1 MQNRQRHLAAI
12 LFTDIVGST
21 SMMQHDEAFALATL
35 KHYTT
40 VLRQSVEK
48 YSGEVLNDYGDG
60 SLCIFASASQAMFC
74 ALEMQVLL
82 KTDPVVP
89 LRIGL
94 HLGEIFF
101 EEEKIFGDGVN
112 IASRIQSLGQANTI
126 LFSKEFFENI
136 RNRPEF
142 KSVSLG
148 LFEFKNVDEPMEI
161 FALANEG
168 LVVPKRE
175 HMTGK
180 LKDRKKNLRKW
191 LIAAGVFVILLSLFL
206 FIMIRNG
213 WMNNNVEKSI
223 AVLPFANMSNDPQQ
237 DYFVD
242 GMMDEILNRL
252 FKIGDLRI
260 ISRTSTLRYKGTK
273 KNMKEIAKEL
283 GVTNLLEGSVQKEGD
298 VITIR
303 AQLIDGKKDE
313 HLWADTYH
321 AEFKD
326 VFAIQS
332 DIAQKIAS
340 SLKIK
345 LDPVVKKRIEKI
357 PTQNTQAYDLFL
369 KSRDKLTS
377 IQWKEQK
384 KLLDSCISLDPNF
397 APAYA
402 EIGFYWINRGSYM
415 GDLNLE
421 QAKDAALP
429 FLNRAIQLD
438 PNLPAAY
445 EYFALIHLWF
455 DWDFDKAGK
464 DWKKVFEINPAGMP
478 GVFWRQ
484 EYGAFLLASGR
495 FDEALDN
502 AKLGLKDKNNTR
514 SWLAMQNAYFIMGEY
529 EKSLEICDAYYK
541 VFNDNFLK
549 FASAANKVL
558 LNRYKEAIPDL
569 DLIKKDYPILSG
581 FSNFLCYQ
589 AIVFYKIGEKE
600 KADALVEEMK
610 LRKLKSTAGSPA
622 FYLAVLHTTL
632 GDKDQ
637 ALDWLEKS
645 FVDHEVEMYWIKTY
659 PVFKPLYGN
668 KRFDGLLKKVGFK

>member
-21 SMMQHDEAFALATL
+21 TMMQRDEAFALATL
-35 KHYTT
+35 KHYTS
-40 VLRQSVEK
+40 VLKQSVEK
-48 YSGEVLNDYGDG
+48 HSGEVLNDYGDG
-60 SLCIFASASQAMFC
+60 SLCIFASASHAVLC
-74 ALEMQVLL
+74 ALEMQAQLQ
-82 KTDPVVP
+82 TDPVVP

-142 KSVSLG
+142 KAVSLG

-161 FALANEG
+161 FALANKG

-175 HMTGK
+175 HMEGK
-180 LKDRKKNLRKW
+180 LKAQKKNRRKW
-191 LIAAGVFVILLSLFL
+191 LMAGGAFLIVLISFL
-206 FIMIRNG
+206 FIIISKG
-213 WMNNNVEKSI
+213 WLNNNAEKSI
-223 AVLPFANMSNDPQQ
+223 AVLPFENMSNDPQQ

-260 ISRTSTLRYKGTK
+260 ISRTSTLIYKGTK

-283 GVTNLLEGSVQKEGD
+283 GVTSLLEGSVQKDGD
-298 VITIR
+298 IITIR
-303 AQLIDGKKDE
+303 AQLIDGKTDE
-313 HLWADTYH
+313 NLWADTYRK
-321 AEFKD
+321 EFKD
-326 VFAIQS
+326 VFSIQS
-332 DIAQKIAS
+332 DIAQSIAS

-345 LDPVVKKRIEKI
+345 LDPLVKKRIEKV
-357 PTQNTQAYDLFL
+357 PTQNTGAYDLFL
-369 KSRDKLTS
+369 KSREKLTS

-384 KLLDSCISLDPNF
+384 KLLDSCILLDPNF

-415 GDLNLE
+415 GDLNL
-421 QAKDAALP
+421 QQSKDSALP

-438 PNLPAAY
+438 PGLPAAY
-445 EYFALIHLWF
+445 EYFALIYLWF

-464 DWKKVFEINPAGMP
+464 NWKKVFEINPSGMP

-514 SWLAMQNAYFIMGEY
+514 SWLAMQNAYFVMGEY

-549 FASAANKVL
+549 LASAANKIF

-581 FSNFLCYQ
+581 FPNFLCYQ

-600 KADALVEEMK
+600 KETALVEEMK
-610 LRKLKSTAGSPA
+610 LRKLKSNAGSPA
-622 FYLAVLHTTL
+622 FYLAVLYTTL

-637 ALDWLEKS
+637 ALNWLEKS
-645 FVDHEVEMYWIKTY
+645 FVDHEVEMYWIKVY
-659 PVFKPLYGN
+659 PLFKPLYGN
-668 KRFDGLLKKVGFK
+668 KRFDNLIKKVGFK